1 MKWQWNKA
9 QEKEDDKETNNF
21 SLINNSLNKDK
32 IWLLTNSSRLE
43 SG

>member
-32 IWLLTNSSRLE
+32 IWLLMNSSRLE